1 MKKLLSLLLV
11 FVLLFLIAACSSDNK
26 KTEETVS
33 ETIEE
38 PVTEI
43 PAEEEEAEPEIVE
56 EVKSIMPPMEFEML
70 VMDSSFIVL
79 EDAMILMGYG
89 EQEISV
95 WKTSGDI
102 AENISGEGEN
112 PGNIKILEEADKWLS
127 ENYER
132 TRKELEDNY
141 LKATEQHAD
150 IAGANIEDEKALN
163 VREKYEALYSIY
175 SELYLTVTN
184 PSGTLES
191 FTLKYAEI
199 GNDFTDAMND
209 FVSSLE

>member
-1 MKKLLSLLLV
+1 MYYEKTAVAIARFYFAVFNSSL
-11 FVLLFLIAACSSDNK
+11 FIGK

-38 PVTEI
+38 PVTET
-43 PAEEEEAEPEIVE
+43 PEDEEETEPETVE

-127 ENYER
+127 ETYET
-132 TRKELEDNY
+132 TRKDLEENY
-141 LKATEQHAD
+141 LKATELYAD
-150 IAGANIEDEKALN
+150 IAGANIEDEK
-163 VREKYEALYSIY
+163 
-175 SELYLTVTN
+175 N
-184 PSGTLES
+184 PQPQR
-191 FTLKYAEI
+191 KI
-199 GNDFTDAMND
+199 
-209 FVSSLE
+209 